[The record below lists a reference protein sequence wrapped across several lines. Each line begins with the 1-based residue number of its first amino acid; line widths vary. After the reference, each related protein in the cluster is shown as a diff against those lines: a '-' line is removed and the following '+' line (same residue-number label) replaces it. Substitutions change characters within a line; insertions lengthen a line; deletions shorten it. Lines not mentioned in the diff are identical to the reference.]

1 MYYSRAYPSA
11 LRIDSSNFDQADSW
25 AAGMQLTALNYQTND
40 LHLRAYK
47 GKNTYNSYFDNYILL
62 YYIHFIVLATGK
74 FRENG
79 NTGYV
84 LKPDYLL
91 NYPYTPPPARSVT
104 LTLTIISGWQLPKP
118 RGVYNH
124 KSNSSKHRIISPFV
138 TVTMTGQHSDRTK
151 WTTRTI
157 NENGFNPVWNE
168 VELFM

>member
-1 MYYSRAYPSA
+1 MI
-11 LRIDSSNFDQADSW
+11 RILELIKARLAIYTFMSIVY
-25 AAGMQLTALNYQTND
+25 LLIVTI
-40 LHLRAYK
+40 
-47 GKNTYNSYFDNYILL
+47 ILSL
-62 YYIHFIVLATGK
+62 GK

-84 LKPDYLL
+84 LKPEYLL
-91 NYPYTPPPARSVT
+91 NYPYTPNSARSVT

-124 KSNSSKHRIISPFV
+124 KSNSSNRIISPFV
-138 TVTMTGQHSDRTK
+138 TVTITGQHSDRTK

-168 VELFM
+168 VSTFLIYNS